1 MNTTPISISSLPRG
15 SFIVFAGP
23 TESTSPGFFSRRNV
37 SFTADLMGYGW
48 AILNIFQF
56 AVAKALEGREN
67 AGDSLENLGSVLKLL
82 DSTRIFAAVNIL
94 TYLPLLVK
102 SVKKAIR
109 KEGVQSVDN
118 AMKALFCLRSMA
130 AHFKNFCIALDHMQV
145 GSMLSNIGLKPAF
158 DVVLGSTQYI
168 AVVNFILSPINLVL
182 NARSCY
188 KLTQFGEEID
198 IKSMRNL
205 TVNSEGLEEKY
216 KAFIDKLKLKE
227 TKKCKFTKH
236 LGVDGTAF
244 KTQLVALEKINN
256 PKAMLAVVKAIDNK
270 ISLGIRNYRA
280 AMVADTISIVASA
293 LFVTS
298 FALPVGY
305 VLSAVAVS
313 IYIGILVT
321 RKLSDYQLDNQ
332 FNLILRET
340 NSPFYKEDSW
350 SNETKEKI
358 GTGTLVWDFTKW
370 LFAVHSYVQEPSFDY
385 EAPRDPYS
393 GDIAWYYKQTLVQEL
408 SAQE

>member
-67 AGDSLENLGSVLKLL
+67 AGDSLENLASVLKVL
-82 DSTRIFAAVNIL
+82 DSTRIFAAVNII
-94 TYLPLLVK
+94 TYLPLLIK

-109 KEGVQSVDN
+109 KEGIQRVDN
-118 AMKALFCLRSMA
+118 AVKVLFCLRSMA
-130 AHFKNFCIALDHMQV
+130 AHFKNFFIALDHMQV
-145 GSMLSNIGLKPAF
+145 SSMLSNVGLKPAF
-158 DVVLGSTQYI
+158 DAVLGSTQYI
-168 AVVNFILSPINLVL
+168 AVVNFILSPISLVL
-182 NARSCY
+182 NARSHY
-188 KLTQFGEEID
+188 KLTQFSEQID

-216 KAFIDKLKLKE
+216 KAFIDKLKD
-227 TKKCKFTKH
+227 TKSCKFTKH

-244 KTQLVALEKINN
+244 KTQIVALEKIND
-256 PKAMLAVVKAIDNK
+256 PKAMLEVVRAIDNK
-270 ISLGIRNYRA
+270 ITLGIRNYRA

-298 FALPVGY
+298 CALPVGY
-305 VLSAVAVS
+305 VLSAAVLS

-321 RKLSDYQLDNQ
+321 RKLSDYKLDNQ
-332 FNLILRET
+332 FNLIIREA

-350 SNETKEKI
+350 SDKTKENI
-358 GTGTLVWDFTKW
+358 GMGTLTWDFTKW
-370 LFAVHSYVQEPSFDY
+370 LFAIHSYLQPPSADY
-385 EAPRDPYS
+385 MAPFDPYPA
-393 GDIAWYYKQTLVQEL
+393 DIGLYYRSPGQV
-408 SAQE
+408 